1 MKNVVDKSLK
11 LLVFNRMKSLLH
23 LFVGAVAVFVLVQ
36 SAQAQQ
42 TGGKPDRAAI
52 EVLPFAREFMN
63 EKFKTN
69 DREVP
74 DELRATTTDK
84 IRIYGKRK
92 LNRTA
97 PVRGRLSAHFG
108 KIVLVPVGNLKG
120 VINVKSPSADDVT
133 YYYASIELE
142 GGKLDTKIIQLSTG
156 VDYAWSVVKGPAQTT
171 FKITDGAK
179 EVVSLS
185 GPAASVKSVGF
196 ASTVRYLGNE
206 ADISVTFE

>member
-1 MKNVVDKSLK
+1 MKNILIALFAALLLAAVVPC
-11 LLVFNRMKSLLH
+11 V
-23 LFVGAVAVFVLVQ
+23 
-36 SAQAQQ
+36 QAQQ
-42 TGGKPDRAAI
+42 PANKPDRTLI

-63 EKFKTN
+63 EKFKPN

-84 IRIYGKRK
+84 VRIFGKRK
-92 LNRTA
+92 LNKTA
-97 PVRGRLSAHFG
+97 PVRGRGSAHFG
-108 KIVLVPVGNLKG
+108 KIVLVPVGNWKG